1 MLSPRLELGS
11 WQSSGL
17 SSWGV
22 ASCVLVSGDREPRQE
37 PSEKIRVT
45 GTSGQFGRAGGA
57 PDAKPAGAAIPR
69 VGGVPVMAELVHP
82 LHIVEFGGDA
92 AVELEPVEEGRS

>member
-22 ASCVLVSGDREPRQE
+22 ASCALVSGDREPRQE

-69 VGGVPVMAELVHP
+69 VGGVP
-82 LHIVEFGGDA
+82 
-92 AVELEPVEEGRS
+92 ELEGCIYAICLVFYHSPQVEVSIVPASE